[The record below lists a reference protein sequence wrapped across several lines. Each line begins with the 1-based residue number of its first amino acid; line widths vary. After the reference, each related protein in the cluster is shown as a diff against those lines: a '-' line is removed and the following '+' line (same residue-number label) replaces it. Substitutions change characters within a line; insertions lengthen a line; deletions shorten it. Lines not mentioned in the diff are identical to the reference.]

1 MGNLLN
7 YRRDIISISNTEDE
21 KEACNNY
28 ESLISVIENKFQ
40 ITKERDLEIVDLI
53 HKNLREADTS
63 RAVELE
69 LEVEIIKIFR
79 IFQKK
84 AIQKIRRALYSPTI
98 H

>member
-1 MGNLLN
+1 MENILN
-7 YRRDIISISNTEDE
+7 YRRDIISNTGDK
-21 KEACNNY
+21 KEACNNQ

-40 ITKERDLEIVDLI
+40 ITKEGDLEIVDLI

-69 LEVEIIKIFR
+69 LEVEIIKVLI

-84 AIQKIRRALYSPTI
+84 AIQKTRTALYPPTS